1 VIVTLCTGCPLGRS
15 DFGATL
21 AAALAAAGIPAR
33 LAVTDCM
40 SGCTRASTIAFR
52 APGKTAYLFGEVTA
66 QDLPDLLVFARL
78 YTASHDGT
86 LSDARPLGALRAK
99 AIARIPG

>member
-1 VIVTLCTGCPLGRS
+1 MIVTLCTGCPLGRS

-33 LAVTDCM
+33 LAFADCM
-40 SGCTRASTIAFR
+40 SGCSRASTIAFR
-52 APGKTAYLFGEVTA
+52 APGKTAYLFGDVTA

-78 YTASHDGT
+78 YAASRDGT
-86 LSDARPLGALRAK
+86 LSDARPLGVLRAK